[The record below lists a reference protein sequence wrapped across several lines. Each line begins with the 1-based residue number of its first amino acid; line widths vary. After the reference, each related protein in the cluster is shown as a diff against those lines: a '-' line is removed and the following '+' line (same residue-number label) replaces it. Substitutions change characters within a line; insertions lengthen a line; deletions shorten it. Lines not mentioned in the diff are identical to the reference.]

1 MFVDLWI
8 VALFSLLFGGCAWWN
23 YRKGVTDGITTTLNV
38 LLDDKVID
46 VIGDKIVP
54 HKEPNKRRRKNV

>member
-8 VALFSLLFGGCAWWN
+8 VALFSLLFGGCAWCN

-38 LLDDKVID
+38 LMDDKVIS
-46 VIGDKIVP
+46 VVNDKIVP
-54 HKEPNKRRRKNV
+54 YKKGKKI

>member
-38 LLDDKVID
+38 LMDDKVISVVD
-46 VIGDKIVP
+46 DKIVP
-54 HKEPNKRRRKNV
+54 YKKGKKL